1 MSLENLKEAL
11 PEFAK
16 DLKLN
21 LGSIARITSLTEQQL
36 WGTALACAAA
46 TRSKRVLAEVSAE
59 AGEHLGEE
67 ATRAALGAAS
77 VMAMNNVFY
86 RARHFL
92 GGDYEQMRAGLRMN
106 IIGNPGV
113 EKADFELWS
122 LAVSTI
128 NGCEACVTSHE
139 HSVIAE
145 GLSKEQVFDA
155 VRIAAIV
162 QGVAQA
168 LLIQATLDD

>member
-1 MSLENLKEAL
+1 MSLENLRGAL
-11 PEFAK
+11 PEYAK

-21 LGSIARITSLTEQQL
+21 LGSIARIISLTEQQL
-36 WGTALACAAA
+36 WGAALASAAA
-46 TRSKRVLAEVSAE
+46 SRSERVLSEVAAE
-59 AGEHLGEE
+59 AREHLTPE

-77 VMAMNNVFY
+77 IMAMNNVFY

-106 IIGNPGV
+106 IIGAPGV

-122 LAVSTI
+122 LAVSSI

-139 HSVIAE
+139 SSVLAE

-162 QGVAQA
+162 QGTAQA
-168 LLIQATLDD
+168 LLIQATLEA

>member
-1 MSLENLKEAL
+1 MTLDSLKDSL
-11 PEFAK
+11 PEYAK

-21 LGSIARITSLTEQQL
+21 LGSITRITSLNEQQL
-36 WGTALACAAA
+36 WGTVLAAAA
-46 TRSKRVLAEVSAE
+46 TTRNARVLTELADE
-59 AGEHLGEE
+59 AAKHLDPE
-67 ATRAALGAAS
+67 AKNAALGAAS
-77 VMAMNNVFY
+77 IMGMNNVFY

-113 EKADFELWS
+113 AKADFELWS
-122 LAVSTI
+122 LAVSSI

-139 HSVIAE
+139 QSVLAE

-155 VRIAAIV
+155 IRIAAIV
-162 QGVAQA
+162 QGAAQA
-168 LLIQATLDD
+168 LMIAETVG